1 MADSDEAARQHV
13 QQKAPN
19 KLIGMHGQEP
29 LLVVVSGVA
38 PAERYGVVDERN
50 EAVVG
55 NRDAM
60 GVGAEVSEHL
70 IGPSERR
77 LTIDN
82 PAQRVN
88 LTDQAPEQ
96 SGLLQTANSAVEI
109 ELPGSLS
116 LLERC
121 YEFSTEEF
129 GEDCLL
135 EEETSLLVDRRGG
148 ENSMTGE
155 GTVALGRRLA

>member
-1 MADSDEAARQHV
+1 VADSDEAPREHV
-13 QQKAPN
+13 QQKAPD

-29 LLVVVSGVA
+29 LVVVVSGIA
-38 PAERYGVVDERN
+38 PAERYGVVNQRN
-50 EAVVG
+50 QAVVG

-82 PAQRVN
+82 PAQRVK

-96 SGLLQTANSAVEI
+96 SGLFQAANPAVEL
-109 ELPGSLS
+109 ELPGSVS

-121 YEFSTEEF
+121 YEFPRKSLARTASGRKKRGF
-129 GEDCLL
+129 G
-135 EEETSLLVDRRGG
+135 
-148 ENSMTGE
+148 
-155 GTVALGRRLA
+155 GRTQWVRSRDSPPAATTQ